1 MGISEKI
8 QAINNKVKQKKV
20 QYDLERQ
27 AAKISALSSEN
38 VSKYEFLSGKDVL
51 PEKKLARKYC
61 SNQKIWI
68 FSVRQRIA
76 KTY

>member
-38 VSKYEFLSGKDVL
+38 VSEYEFLSGKDVL
-51 PEKKLARKYC
+51 PEKKLARKDC
-61 SNQKIWI
+61 SNQKI
-68 FSVRQRIA
+68 
-76 KTY
+76 